1 MHLYSAF
8 RSGGTCGSTGRL
20 NEVEKVGFQW
30 RLKVTIFSQSV
41 VISRRY
47 FENWDGPLDNHWELQ
62 LRWSPRQPLGTPIEM
77 VPWTTTGNSNWDGPL
92 DNHWELQFSNAEKVQ
107 NLRKITPYCQKAD
120 YGAVRLMMTQPNSEY
135 VFVQIHW

>member
-47 FENWDGPLDNHWELQ
+47 FEN
-62 LRWSPRQPLGTPIEM
+62 R
-77 VPWTTTGNSNWDGPL
+77 DGPL

-107 NLRKITPYCQKAD
+107 NLRKVTPYCQKAD

-135 VFVQIHW
+135 VFVQIH